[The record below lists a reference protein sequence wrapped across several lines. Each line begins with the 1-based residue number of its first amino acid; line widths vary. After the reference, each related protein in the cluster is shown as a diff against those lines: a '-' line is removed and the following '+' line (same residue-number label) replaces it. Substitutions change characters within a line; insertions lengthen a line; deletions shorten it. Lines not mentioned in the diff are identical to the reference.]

1 MNQTHSRLR
10 PASIA
15 QDSLAY
21 SIRQAAQLVEAVLG
35 GRNLTDAF
43 EHARRAH
50 PDWSDANR
58 GAIRDLAWGC
68 LRDYGRGDL
77 VLSNLLAKPLPVEV
91 RAVLLVA
98 LHRLEA
104 RPMQSHVIVDQAVD
118 AVASF
123 APGLKAVVNGV
134 LRNSGRRRAEFE
146 VLLESTSV
154 SRFRH
159 PAWWIERIR
168 KDLPDQW
175 EQALLAANQRPPMC
189 LRVNRRRADVASI
202 LTSLESGG
210 LTARHLAQD
219 AILVDT
225 PVPVTHLPGFADGAV
240 SVQDAGAQWAAHYLD
255 LEAGQRVLDA
265 CAAPGGK
272 AAHMLECAEVELLA
286 LEIDEGRA
294 ERVRSNLHRL
304 GLRADIQIADARQSS
319 VWWDG
324 RPFDRILADVPCSAS
339 GVTRR
344 HPDIKWLRRSEDIRR
359 FVVQQREIL
368 ESLWQT
374 LAVGG
379 KMLYVTCS
387 LFREENHAQLE
398 TFCARHADA
407 RRLMLD
413 GQPDRQLL
421 PTPEHDGFYYAL
433 LERRG

>member
-1 MNQTHSRLR
+1 MKQTHSR
-10 PASIA
+10 PTPVSIA

-21 SIRQAAQLVEAVLG
+21 SIRQAAQLVGAVLG

-43 EHARRAH
+43 EHARSRH
-50 PDWSDANR
+50 PEWSDATR

-77 VLSNLLAKPLPVEV
+77 VLSHLLAKPLPIEV
-91 RAVLLVA
+91 KAVLLVS
-98 LHRLEA
+98 LHRLEV
-104 RPMQSHVIVDQAVD
+104 RPTQSHMIVDQAVD
-118 AVASF
+118 AVGSF

-146 VLLESTSV
+146 ALLDATSV
-154 SRFRH
+154 CRFRH
-159 PAWWIERIR
+159 PAWWIQRIH
-168 KDLPDQW
+168 KDLPEHW
-175 EQALLAANQRPPMC
+175 EQSLMAANQRPPMC
-189 LRVNRRRADVASI
+189 LRVNRRRADVASVLDSLDAAGLAARP
-202 LTSLESGG
+202 LT
-210 LTARHLAQD
+210 QN

-225 PVPVTHLPGFADGAV
+225 PVPVSRLPGFAAGAV
-240 SVQDAGAQWAAHYLD
+240 SVQDAGAQWAAPYLD

-272 AAHMLECAEVELLA
+272 TAHMLECADVDLLA
-286 LEIDEGRA
+286 LEIDERRA
-294 ERVRSNLHRL
+294 ERVRSNLDRL
-304 GLRADIQIADARQSS
+304 GLQARIQVADARQSS

-324 RPFDRILADVPCSAS
+324 HPFDRILADVPCSAS

-374 LAVGG
+374 LAAGG

-387 LFREENHAQLE
+387 LFREENHAQIE
-398 TFCARHADA
+398 AFCARHADA
-407 RRLMLD
+407 RSLMLD

-421 PTPEHDGFYYAL
+421 PAPEHDGFYYAL
-433 LERRG
+433 LEKRG